1 MVSSIVKSLWLIVA
15 QTTRVAWALARGD
28 VEAAGGHLRFLYLNL
43 HEDLIKAVV
52 AVQRWLPFWRPPG
65 PDIDRILVVKLDRI
79 GDMVTTT
86 PALDALRERFPR
98 AQIDMVGHPVALAL
112 LDGDPRVN
120 ERLSYVSWLYHPVR
134 PALPGLRAWQLI
146 AKLVWR
152 RYPLVVYL
160 RGSIPLLL
168 LGLRSRV
175 AATKYVV
182 AEPVIDRYLNAL
194 RPLGGLVAAYPPRLH
209 VRPENAALARQ
220 LLGKEEPGGGYP
232 GPRVVIH
239 AAASSAVKMWPPDRF
254 AALADELARRFG
266 ARVHFLGAPSDR
278 AVMET
283 IGRLAA
289 ETHAYHWS
297 LRLPQ
302 SVAVIAEADV
312 FVGND
317 SGLSHIA
324 AAVGTRAVVLWGP
337 ANLPMARPKASPAD
351 CLILYHDLPCRDRCL
366 EFRCHNPSRLDCL
379 MRTQMEDVA
388 EAVARLLQRGG
399 ARVALP
405 LAPAAVG

>member
-1 MVSSIVKSLWLIVA
+1 MVRSIVKSVWLIVA
-15 QTTRVAWALARGD
+15 QTARAAWALARGD
-28 VEAAGGHLRFLYLNL
+28 AEAAGGHLRFLYLNL
-43 HEDLIKAVV
+43 HEDVLKALV
-52 AVQRWLPFWRPPG
+52 AVQRRLPLWRVPV
-65 PDIDRILVVKLDRI
+65 PDIDRILIVKLDRI

-86 PALDALRERFPR
+86 PALDALRDRFPLAR
-98 AQIDMVGHPVALAL
+98 IDVVGHPVALAL

-120 ERLSYVSWLYHPVR
+120 ERQPYVSWLYHPGR
-134 PALPGLRAWQLI
+134 PGLPGLRAWRLI
-146 AKLVWR
+146 ARLIRR

-160 RGSIPLLL
+160 RGSAPLLL

-175 AATKYVV
+175 AATRYVV

-194 RPLGGLVAAYPPRLH
+194 RTLGGPVAEHPPRLH

-220 LLGKEEPGGGYP
+220 LLGREEPGGGDP

-239 AAASSAVKMWPPDRF
+239 AAASSAVKMWPPERF

-283 IGRLAA
+283 IGQLAA

-337 ANLPMARPKASPAD
+337 ANLPMARPKAPPD
-351 CLILYHDLPCRDRCL
+351 RCLILYHELACRDRCA
-366 EFRCHNPSRLDCL
+366 EFRCHNPDQLDCL
-379 MRTQMEDVA
+379 MRTQVEDVI
-388 EAVARLLQRGG
+388 EAVARLLHRGEE
-399 ARVALP
+399 RFILP